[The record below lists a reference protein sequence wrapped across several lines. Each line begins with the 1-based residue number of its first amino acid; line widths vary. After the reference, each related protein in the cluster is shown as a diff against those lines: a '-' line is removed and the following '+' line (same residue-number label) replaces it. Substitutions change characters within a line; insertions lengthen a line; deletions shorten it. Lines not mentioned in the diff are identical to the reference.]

1 MTVAMAHG
9 MRGARAI
16 LLRCALLACTLC
28 MSPLACADPSEFEDP
43 AVRDPDY
50 AAGKAA
56 IDRKDWKE
64 AIARFQQSALR
75 EPQNADIQN
84 FLGYAYRNLKQFDL
98 AFTHYTRAIEINP
111 RHRGAH
117 EYIGEAYLMVGN
129 LPKAQEHLAALERI
143 CLLPCEELDDLKAKI
158 AEYGQGAAAPAKR

>member
-1 MTVAMAHG
+1 
-9 MRGARAI
+9 
-16 LLRCALLACTLC
+16 
-28 MSPLACADPSEFEDP
+28 MSPLAGADPSEFEDP

-50 AAGKAA
+50 AAGKADV
-56 IDRKDWKE
+56 DRKGWKE
-64 AIARFQQSALR
+64 AIARFRQSALR

-98 AFTHYTRAIEINP
+98 AFTHYKRAIELNP

-117 EYIGEAYLMVGN
+117 EYIGEAYLMVGD
-129 LPKAQEHLAALERI
+129 LPKAKEHLAALEKI

-158 AEYGQGAAAPAKR
+158 AEYMKGAAAPAKR